1 MGNCYKV
8 KELHHQ
14 FVNNGFN
21 PLQTSDNFSGD
32 CYIESSIHTANKFD
46 SLIREE
52 LVIFEDS
59 M

>member
-1 MGNCYKV
+1 MANCYKV

-52 LVIFEDS
+52 LVIF
-59 M
+59 